1 MRGERL
7 NQPLIAL
14 ERNDKIDT
22 IFCSL
27 DQSTKLTGWCIW
39 KNGNYEISGLIDF
52 SKIKDSEIRFDNMSK
67 NITFLLDKY
76 NPLVVCIE
84 DTLLQRNVKTLKELS
99 QLQGVIIGYC
109 KAKDIDIQI
118 ISPSQWRKLLG
129 FKQGAG
135 IKRQDLKRQCFE
147 WVKENLNLERSE
159 DEVEAIGIGAA
170 VLKQF

>member
-1 MRGERL
+1 
-7 NQPLIAL
+7 
-14 ERNDKIDT
+14 
-22 IFCSL
+22 
-27 DQSTKLTGWCIW
+27 
-39 KNGNYEISGLIDF
+39 
-52 SKIKDSEIRFDNMSK
+52 MSK
-67 NITFLLDKY
+67 SIISLLDDY
-76 NPLVVCIE
+76 SPIVVYIE

-109 KAKDIDIQI
+109 KAKGIDIQI